1 MIFCINYVWSKLG
14 TLHEGFT
21 IFQFLDNFKTEVFF
35 KQIFKNEFF
44 PLLFFQI
51 KIMK

>member
-35 KQIFKNEFF
+35 KQIFKNEFKFF
-44 PLLFFQI
+44 PCFFF
-51 KIMK
+51 KLK